1 MLNKKNNG
9 AGQTIVGAD
18 SRIEGDFQFVGVAR
32 IDGFVNGS
40 VTVGKDENAA
50 LTISKD
56 GHVKG
61 SVAAPHLLI
70 DGLVEGEVRAT
81 ERLQLGPKARVIG
94 AIQYDLMEISIDARV
109 DGELIPKS
117 EGSIVQEDTKT
128 KTVGKLP
135 SF

>member
-18 SRIEGDFQFVGVAR
+18 TRIEGDFQFVGAAR

-81 ERLQLGPKARVIG
+81 ERLQLGPKAQVIG
-94 AIQYDLMEISIDARV
+94 AIQYDLMEISIGARV
-109 DGELIPKS
+109 NGELIPKS
-117 EGSIVQEDTKT
+117 E
-128 KTVGKLP
+128 VGKLP